1 MLITE
6 FKQCFSLGCFC
17 VPHMLQELAA
27 NPFYL
32 FIKYVN
38 NNKEIKWEEKI
49 KNKKLIS
56 YSFKG
61 KNGIN

>member
-1 MLITE
+1 M
-6 FKQCFSLGCFC
+6 FSLGCFC
-17 VPHMLQELAA
+17 VAVPHMLQELAS
-27 NPFYL
+27 NPFDL

-61 KNGIN
+61 KNGN